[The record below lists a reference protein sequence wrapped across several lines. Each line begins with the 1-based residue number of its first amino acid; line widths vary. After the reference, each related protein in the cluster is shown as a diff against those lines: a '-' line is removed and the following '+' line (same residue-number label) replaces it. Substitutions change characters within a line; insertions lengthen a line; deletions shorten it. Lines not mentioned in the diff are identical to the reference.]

1 MQLTDALYALL
12 DPDDERYGEWSQEQL
27 VEMNARF
34 AAALERAFELGLESR
49 ASAAS
54 RVNLP
59 TSPGPRFATPLC
71 PAVAS
76 GLLRSAAELVFVARG

>member
-49 ASAAS
+49 ASAAAQ
-54 RVNLP
+54 VKLP
-59 TSPGPRFATPLC
+59 ASSGPRFVVCCAPLWQAGC
-71 PAVAS
+71 CVQ
-76 GLLRSAAELVFVARG
+76 